1 MQPNPVPPGDKP
13 AARLFMSPCTVE
25 YHLHKV
31 FTKLAISSRNQLHGV
46 LASRRNEG
54 PGQIP

>member
-1 MQPNPVPPGDKP
+1 
-13 AARLFMSPCTVE
+13 MSPRTVE

-31 FTKLAISSRNQLHGV
+31 FTKFGISSRNQLHSV

-54 PGQIP
+54 LGQIS